1 MSALFPQCHIS
12 EKESVAA
19 TNSAPRRTT
28 YGSVEAAEKAA
39 PEVTAA
45 VARVLT
51 VREQFASLLADRPSL
66 VVIAPRREEDD
77 EEEELLQRRR
87 RAKE

>member
-39 PEVTAA
+39 PEVTAV

-51 VREQFASLLADRPSL
+51 GREQFASILAPRPSL
-66 VVIAPRREEDD
+66 VVMAPRREED
-77 EEEELLQRRR
+77 EEERRR
-87 RAKE
+87 RRRRRGG